1 MTESA
6 TKNISSRTTKPPST
20 ACIIILPEYA
30 NLDELNYLASVL
42 DELPED
48 DLEKLEAAVEYG
60 DHTGSVKDIINL
72 VQNLDC
78 YDYYPDIHNEE
89 DLGCYNDTS
98 A

>member
-1 MTESA
+1 M
-6 TKNISSRTTKPPST
+6 
-20 ACIIILPEYA
+20 
-30 NLDELNYLASVL
+30 NYLASVL